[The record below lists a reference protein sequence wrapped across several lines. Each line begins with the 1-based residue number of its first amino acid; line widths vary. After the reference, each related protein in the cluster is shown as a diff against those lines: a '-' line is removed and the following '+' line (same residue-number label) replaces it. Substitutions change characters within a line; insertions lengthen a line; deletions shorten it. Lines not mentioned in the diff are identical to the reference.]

1 MPLLSYPT
9 APVLSEKSFTSK
21 QVSCGSTHKLLCVFR
36 GDPAPNITWLM
47 GGKQLNKSGGTVMT
61 FSYPIGVDG
70 DHFVFSFLLLSPVTM
85 TSSGPYQCKAIN
97 EKGAAVVNM
106 GQLLGK
112 RGAPAAVCV
121 CVARVYLSP

>member
-1 MPLLSYPT
+1 
-9 APVLSEKSFTSK
+9 
-21 QVSCGSTHKLLCVFR
+21 
-36 GDPAPNITWLM
+36 M

-85 TSSGPYQCKAIN
+85 ASSGPYQCKAIN

-121 CVARVYLSP
+121 CVWLGYTCHLRQHVLCTVQQ